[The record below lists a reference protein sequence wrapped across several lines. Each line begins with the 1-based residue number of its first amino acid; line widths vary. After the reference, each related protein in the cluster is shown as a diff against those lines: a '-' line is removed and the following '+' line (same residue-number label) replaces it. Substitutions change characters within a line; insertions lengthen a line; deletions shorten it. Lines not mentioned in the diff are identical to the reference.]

1 MTTFSDR
8 GLADALADARDLPDG
23 EARCAE
29 LERIATRADATGD
42 PRTGLAAR
50 FALIEAYLHLG
61 ERWRLVEPV
70 RRCLA
75 ALDRTPGLLDGRP
88 GDEVGLRRHQRQAV
102 EALFGTP
109 RISLDQA
116 RSLLD
121 DLAERLGPDAEP
133 VAELRCRLADHL
145 GDEPTAR
152 REYARWHD
160 DRSGP
165 PPHRDP
171 DRPEHQPGPA
181 GRAPRHDREGPAEQS
196 GSAGPERGRPAGP
209 DPVAAGR
216 RSRRGGDV
224 AAAAFGA
231 DVANESAGRRSVGD
245 ISSRASHGCP
255 GCAPARRAEL
265 LAGWGEP
272 AAALAALRPVFDG
285 EVGCT
290 DQPERALAAALLPW
304 LRTGAAAR
312 AARAHVRAYRRHRRE
327 RTAFPLLATHLRYC
341 ALGGH
346 LDHGLDL
353 LAEQLP
359 RLDQPADDLSAM
371 EFATAGALL
380 CGLAVEAG
388 LGGRRI
394 HRAGHGPRPAAEVDV
409 ATLGGQ
415 LQSLAIELAG
425 SFDARNG
432 TGHQSGRIAS
442 WLAERPVAEPVPL
455 PDEDDVDDWPDD
467 DPAEPGPPG
476 EEDPAPLSLALLTAA
491 LDVRGDGY
499 AVEPDGTVVGRWGE
513 AVIQFRRLGR
523 RGEILHA
530 RVVATRRLPETRR
543 AEAYAFCNAWNHDR
557 LLPSAYVHD
566 PGDGTLVLAADVTTD
581 LAYGVAPAQLVVLV
595 TAAVSTG
602 AAYAEAVAALP

>member
-1 MTTFSDR
+1 MTTFRDR

-29 LERIATRADATGD
+29 LERIAARADATGD

-88 GDEVGLRRHQRQAV
+88 DDAERLRRHQRQAV

-109 RISLDQA
+109 RIGLDQA

-121 DLAERLGPDAEP
+121 ELADRLGPDAEP

-160 DRSGP
+160 R
-165 PPHRDP
+165 
-171 DRPEHQPGPA
+171 
-181 GRAPRHDREGPAEQS
+181 S
-196 GSAGPERGRPAGP
+196 GSAPAATRP
-209 DPVAAGR
+209 DPA
-216 RSRRGGDV
+216 RS
-224 AAAAFGA
+224 AGA
-231 DVANESAGRRSVGD
+231 DAVA
-245 ISSRASHGCP
+245 GCP
-255 GCAPARRAEL
+255 GCAPARQAEL

-272 AAALAALRPVFDG
+272 AAALAALRPVLDG

-290 DQPERALAAALLPW
+290 DQPERALATALLPW
-304 LRTGAAAR
+304 LRTGEAER

-327 RTAFPLLATHLRYC
+327 RAAFPLLAAHLRYC
-341 ALGGH
+341 ALGGQ
-346 LDHGLDL
+346 LDRGLDL

-359 RLDQPADDLSAM
+359 RLDRPTDDLSAM
-371 EFATAGALL
+371 EFAAAGALL

-442 WLAERPVAEPVPL
+442 WLAERPLAEPVPL
-455 PDEDDVDDWPDD
+455 PAEDDVDDWPDD

-476 EEDPAPLSLALLTAA
+476 EEEPAPLSLALLTAA

-523 RGEILHA
+523 QGEILHA
-530 RVVATRRLPETRR
+530 RVVATRRLPAGRR

-557 LLPSAYVHD
+557 LLPAAYVHE

-581 LAYGVAPAQLVVLV
+581 LAQGVAPAQLVVLV

-602 AAYAEAVAALP
+602 TAYAEAVAALP